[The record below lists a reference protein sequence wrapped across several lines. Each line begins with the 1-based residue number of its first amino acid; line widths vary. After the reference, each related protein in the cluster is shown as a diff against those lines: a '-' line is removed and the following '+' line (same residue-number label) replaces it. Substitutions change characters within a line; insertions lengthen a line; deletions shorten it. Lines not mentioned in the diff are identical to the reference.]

1 MATVTTISMYVA
13 YCTACAKVQCG
24 RSYLYNVILNT
35 LTPELCHHTMH
46 SQTLIQKYSMRGGYL
61 YFTILNDGDGG
72 WLASQDGPLPI
83 VYCTNK
89 QVKGGG

>member
-1 MATVTTISMYVA
+1 MA
-13 YCTACAKVQCG
+13 
-24 RSYLYNVILNT
+24 ILASS
-35 LTPELCHHTMH
+35 PGPKKGPGDEA
-46 SQTLIQKYSMRGGYL
+46 SGYL